1 MIKNVSSTFKANCKK
16 DSVKYREYIV
26 IDNKEV
32 DIKGNLSDTAYK
44 DTTFFGKF
52 NLKMLKFET
61 ENDID
66 YKKKEFTYY
75 KEVDGE
81 ALKIGTFIV
90 TDVSDSDTYE
100 SVNVTAYDYGLKF
113 ANPYTTTLNYL
124 EGNVTLFQVVQEICN
139 NCGVELQNTSLPNG
153 SFIVDSNQFVNGE
166 KYGDV
171 ICIVALEN
179 GMFAT
184 INSNNKLEFVF
195 TNETDE
201 IIEDYV
207 ELDDKRDTQPIT
219 SVLVAPSEELATAGA
234 VMKDQT
240 LINQYGEHW
249 LKIYD
254 NYFANSTTKCQQL
267 IGAIFNQV
275 KGFGY
280 SSFKSEYSFLPY
292 LSLGD
297 KIKFKNKE
305 GKLVDSIILRYETNY
320 DEMILEAPSII
331 NASIEYELPETPE
344 ETSKKALVKVDQAN
358 GEIELIAKD
367 IGELNYKT
375 AQLRLDVDKIE
386 GEITEIA
393 DITTTSEGVGTISVL
408 KVAKDSE
415 PIYLKVRPTT
425 KNLALLY
432 PADNLYPS
440 DDLYPL
446 ERYLLFK
453 NGSYEQRYRLPA
465 DLWYYNSTTYDE
477 FVLDYDNNRCY
488 VIHRVGVN
496 ADGTTYI
503 LDSVTEEDFTYPNI
517 PLTEGDYQ
525 ISLEG
530 HETAYI
536 YARLMA
542 QNIYTDQFVT
552 QVEYKAQVNVTS
564 KEISTIVKEKVGKTE
579 VISSINQSA
588 ETVKVKANKIEIDGV
603 MTAINNN
610 TTTTINGDKITTGSI
625 TANQIKSGTITA
637 DKVSSDVITTNNFS
651 AQNINADKI
660 TTGTLSTARL
670 NTDVITTSNFSA
682 QSISA
687 NQITSGSLSA
697 NRVSGGTLTGAN
709 IDVYSGT
716 GFLRYL
722 ASQSIH
728 PYVSALNMAYGAGNG
743 LSFRSSSYRTDLG
756 SPLGHLSVG
765 NAQLLLESY
774 SGSGR
779 NMYVAGPSI
788 SLVTNS
794 GTRNNTG
801 DYAGSIYV
809 YASESV
815 TLNARNG
822 AVYAGNGTS
831 GSNSRVA
838 VDSSGPSS
846 RNLKEN
852 ITDFEDYDSAL
863 RLLKNMKIYNYNY
876 KYKLSDKKDQ
886 YGFIID
892 DLLDDKD
899 AQRFL
904 YFKDDKAIPNEQ
916 GYFDYLKAEEEP
928 DNKNIINFKRYD
940 EEMLVKYLLITNKA
954 LLKKIEELE
963 EKINGKN

>member
-90 TDVSDSDTYE
+90 TEVKDSDTFE

-113 ANPYTTTLNYL
+113 SNPYTTNLNYKN
-124 EGNVTLFQVVQEICN
+124 GNITMFQVVQEICN
-139 NCGVELQNTSLPNG
+139 NCDIELENTSLPNG

-184 INSNNKLEFVF
+184 INSNNKLEFIF

-219 SVLVAPSEELATAGA
+219 SVLVAPSKDLESAGA

-254 NYFANSTTKCQQL
+254 SYFANSTTKCQQL
-267 IGAIFNQV
+267 ISAIFNQV

-292 LSLGD
+292 LTLGD

-320 DEMILEAPSII
+320 DEVVLEAPSII

-344 ETSKKALVKVDQAN
+344 EISKKALVKVDQAN
-358 GEIELIAKD
+358 GEIELIAKATE
-367 IGELNYKT
+367 ELNSKT

-477 FVLDYDNNRCY
+477 FVLDYDNQRCY

-503 LDSVTEEDFTYPNI
+503 LDSVTEEDFTYPSI
-517 PLTEGDYQ
+517 PLAEGDYQ

-564 KEISTIVKEKVGKTE
+564 KEISTLVREKVGKTE

-588 ETVKVKANKIEIDGV
+588 EAVKVKANKIEIDGV
-603 MTAINNN
+603 LTAINNN

-625 TANQIKSGTITA
+625 TSNQIKTGTITA
-637 DKVSSDVITTNNFS
+637 DKVSSDIITTNNFN
-651 AQNINADKI
+651 AQKINANNI
-660 TTGTLSTARL
+660 TSGTLSTSRL
-670 NTDVITTSNFSA
+670 SSDVITTKNFNA
-682 QSISA
+682 QSINA
-687 NQITSGSLSA
+687 DNITSGTISG
-697 NRVSGGTLTGAN
+697 RTISGGSINGASIKGGSIKIGSRETTIASNGEVSIYPDTGGVYRFADGAIRFNAN
-709 IDVYSGT
+709 KGAVISSSSNGSVYASSGNLDLKACSGHDAYLGCMINANGT
-716 GFLRYL
+716 GER
-722 ASQSIH
+722 SGITCS
-728 PYVSALNMAYGAGNG
+728 NG
-743 LSFRSSSYRTDLG
+743 VLSFRSTGYCTYNGSTVFGSSSKAT
-756 SPLGHLSVG
+756 
-765 NAQLLLESY
+765 
-774 SGSGR
+774 
-779 NMYVAGPSI
+779 
-788 SLVTNS
+788 
-794 GTRNNTG
+794 
-801 DYAGSIYV
+801 
-809 YASESV
+809 
-815 TLNARNG
+815 
-822 AVYAGNGTS
+822 
-831 GSNSRVA
+831 
-838 VDSSGPSS
+838 
-846 RNLKEN
+846 KEN
-852 ITDFEDYDSAL
+852 IKPLTQKQKDEVYELIKQIPTKQYDY
-863 RLLKNMKIYNYNY
+863 
-876 KYKLSDKKDQ
+876 KKQ
-886 YGFIID
+886 YGKPFNYGFIIED
-892 DLLDDKD
+892 IEDTKLKDLLHITQNEENKD
-899 AQRFL
+899 IKM
-904 YFKDDKAIPNEQ
+904 YSTED
-916 GYFDYLKAEEEP
+916 
-928 DNKNIINFKRYD
+928 
-940 EEMLVKYLLITNKA
+940 LVRLQLITIQE
-954 LLKKIEELE
+954 LMKKIDNLQERVLFLE
-963 EKINGKN
+963 NQKNMI